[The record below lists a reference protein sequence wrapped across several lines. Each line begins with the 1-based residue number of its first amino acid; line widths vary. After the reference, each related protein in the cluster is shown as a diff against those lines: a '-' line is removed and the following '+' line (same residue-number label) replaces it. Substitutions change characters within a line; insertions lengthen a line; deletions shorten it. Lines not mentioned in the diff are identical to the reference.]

1 MSAPEIYILEQ
12 LQEIVVGMLANDDMF
27 VGNQSANGQPIP
39 IITENIGDLITEIDK
54 KIASTGICAVVLT
67 PLFEFT
73 NEWVSEAGGIAL
85 DGLGTISVG
94 IFENVTL
101 NQATSGTK
109 IRAIAV
115 AQRVLRLLH
124 GQPTGLPDNP
134 QNPSHLMGMK
144 RPLQLTSEGPPLNY
158 SVLFQAHL
166 SLYTPSI

>member
-12 LQEIVVGMLANDDMF
+12 LQTIVVGMLEGDDMF

-39 IITENIGDLITEIDK
+39 IITEEIGDLITEIDK
-54 KIASTGICAVVLT
+54 KVGQTGICAVVLT

-73 NEWVSEAGGIAL
+73 NEWVSEEQAVGI

-94 IFENVTL
+94 IFENVVL
-101 NQATSGTK
+101 NQATSGTR
-109 IRAIAV
+109 IRAISV

-134 QNPSHLMGMK
+134 ANPSHLMGMK
-144 RPLQLTSEGPPLNY
+144 RPLQLTNEGPPLNY

-166 SLYTPSI
+166 SLYTPTI